1 VANFGLF
8 YGCLVM
14 STTSTNSDKPTIELI
29 LGCDPKIHLTVIEGT
44 NGNLT
49 FKFTNLDTGEAVTDI
64 DAFFFNFTDPSVLGS
79 IGTYAPDATSAE
91 YIDDGMNTLT
101 DGTQLIGD
109 YDGRIEFGSG
119 DTGVEGETTGTTG
132 FTIWADRPLTL
143 EDLDLESFS
152 VVVNSEGDDGQVLTY
167 NDEADAQDE
176 LQEFLHPGWRVTPE
190 GDWYYVGDNEEE
202 DEDCQDHFL
211 VEGDVNVGVSM
222 IELDD
227 GSIQVT
233 LDVLS
238 DTGEIGDLRGLFFS
252 LNDDSL
258 TDGLTITGADVTNT
272 QTDANSVTNL
282 GSGTNMNGAVVHEA
296 GKFDA
301 AVEFGTE
308 GMSDDDIRTTT
319 FIISHDS
326 EALTLEDFA
335 GQPVGIRLTSVGEED
350 GDREASLKL
359 LGYANFEGGED
370 ECCDAQYSLG
380 DVIPLTEASEEP
392 IIEDEFAEDPMFD
405 DLMIA

>member
-1 VANFGLF
+1 
-8 YGCLVM
+8 M
-14 STTSTNSDKPTIELI
+14 STTSTNTDKPTIELI

-49 FKFTNLDTGEAVTDI
+49 FKFTNLNTGEAVTDI

-91 YIDDGMNTLT
+91 YIDDGLNTLT
-101 DGTQLIGD
+101 DGTQVMGD
-109 YDGRIEFGSG
+109 YDGRIEFGTGDSG
-119 DTGVEGETTGTTG
+119 VGGETTGCTA
-132 FTIWADRPLTL
+132 FTIWASRPLTL

-152 VVVNSEGDDGQVLTY
+152 VVVNSEGENGQVLTY
-167 NDEADAQDE
+167 NEEADAQDE

-190 GDWYYVGDNEEE
+190 GDWYYVGDDEQA

-258 TDGLTITGADVTNT
+258 TDGLTITGDDVTST
-272 QTDANSVTNL
+272 KLDANSVTKVGAGN
-282 GSGTNMNGAVVHEA
+282 NMKGEVVNEA

-301 AVEFGTE
+301 GIEFGTP
-308 GMSDDDIRTTT
+308 GIGSDDIRTTT

-350 GDREASLKL
+350 GGRENSLKL

-370 ECCDAQYSLG
+370 ECCDAQYSLS
-380 DVIPLTEASEEP
+380 DVIPMTEASDEP
-392 IIEDEFAEDPMFD
+392 IIDNEFVEDPMFD
-405 DLMIA
+405 DMMAA